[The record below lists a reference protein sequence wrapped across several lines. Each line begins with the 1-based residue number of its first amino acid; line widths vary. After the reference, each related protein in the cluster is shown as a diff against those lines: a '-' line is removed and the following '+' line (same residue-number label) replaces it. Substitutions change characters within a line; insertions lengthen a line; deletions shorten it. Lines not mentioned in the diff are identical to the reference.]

1 MEMQRWQRRGER
13 DARRTPQRKGS
24 RREGQVHGRE
34 GGLRTCA
41 PQGPRLRAEAGV
53 RARRRARRQQDVS
66 TRARRAPP
74 PTAGCPGGEMGRMP
88 PPLAR
93 GGAQTTPPSPGHAGC
108 GRGRRKRSHG
118 RRDEAAQGGC
128 GGYTRGHGLTHTI
141 KRRPAPH
148 MRLNAHIRRKIVHQN
163 RPRPGRWPAQP
174 RRDGWRGRRGSI
186 AGRGTRG
193 QAVRAP
199 PPPLLHSRVKG
210 ARPAGWL
217 WGWPRPRLRLPPPK
231 GVFQGCRKML
241 QQIRL

>member
-1 MEMQRWQRRGER
+1 MKYTSARGAQAPGR
-13 DARRTPQRKGS
+13 GGIGDAAVAATWRTGRAQDAAAQGQPPRGASPRPRGRPTDVCAAGAKAPSRGRRTDTEKSQAAAGREHKGAP
-24 RREGQVHGRE
+24 RATAHGRLPR
-34 GGLRTCA
+34 GRD
-41 PQGPRLRAEAGV
+41 GPNA
-53 RARRRARRQQDVS
+53 
-66 TRARRAPP
+66 
-74 PTAGCPGGEMGRMP
+74 

-174 RRDGWRGRRGSI
+174 RRDG
-186 AGRGTRG
+186 
-193 QAVRAP
+193 
-199 PPPLLHSRVKG
+199 
-210 ARPAGWL
+210 
-217 WGWPRPRLRLPPPK
+217 
-231 GVFQGCRKML
+231 
-241 QQIRL
+241 